1 MTCVEEE
8 RGRDL
13 PVHGLRCGQLV
24 GGMAAHGS
32 GWGLPCRLTRGSRE
46 VAGGKEKKRK
56 LAEERAGKKE
66 MREL

>member
-1 MTCVEEE
+1 MC
-8 RGRDL
+8 GRREGEG
-13 PVHGLRCGQLV
+13 PSHAWPEMRTTGRRHGCSW
-24 GGMAAHGS
+24 S

>member
-1 MTCVEEE
+1 M
-8 RGRDL
+8 
-13 PVHGLRCGQLV
+13 HGLRCGQLV
-24 GGMAAHGS
+24 GGMAAHGG
-32 GWGLPCRLTRGSRE
+32 GWGLPCRRTRGSRE